1 RKLLSNRNLAIA
13 AGMVLAFFLFQFFRA
28 PAQEIYL
35 AKGPMNTGHANL
47 KCADCHKEASG
58 TSRQQLQYN
67 AKVFLTLS
75 DADYV
80 YFGNLPVTPNECL
93 ACHNR
98 PNDNHPTHRFM
109 EPRFADARKAI
120 HPESCISCHQEHHGK
135 RITITPMD
143 YCMNCHR
150 DIEIK
155 NDPLDPSHASLIE
168 QEQWSTCLQCHD
180 FHGNHIFEVP
190 TQFSDTIPIKALLDY
205 ADGKEDP
212 YGELKEYIADSIL
225 RKP

>member
-35 AKGPMNTGHANL
+35 AKGPMNIGHANL
-47 KCADCHKEASG
+47 KCADCHKEAPG
-58 TSRQQLQYN
+58 TTRQQLQYN

-80 YFGNLPVTPNECL
+80 YFGNLPVTTNECL

-135 RITITPMD
+135 RITIVPMD

-155 NDPLDPSHASLIE
+155 NDPLDPSHATLIE

-190 TQFSDTIPIKALLDY
+190 TQFSDTIPIQALLDY